1 MRGTKKQDKDNKKRV
16 FFGAKKK
23 SYIVALFVV
32 LFVGIVA
39 GTLAWFFESTE
50 SDIVAIKGSVE
61 YADFYFDGG
70 DGSKDNPYQINDAQQ
85 LSNFAWL
92 QYLGVFNE
100 TDGAGQIKQVYF
112 KLTADI
118 NMAGQALPPI
128 GTSDNPFVGNFD
140 GDGHTISNAVVSN
153 RINEQGIQTDTVP
166 SLVDITRFNNDDAV
180 EIIGLFGVVGE
191 KASDSYNYDTQVN
204 EIKNL
209 NIRDSLINTQ
219 TSQTLV
225 GMAAGY
231 VNGQLTGVTVNNCNV
246 KIANANTA
254 ALGQAN
260 GYTNQLSDYGTV
272 GYCTPAYKDTADME
286 KVDIS
291 KPKLELSTVTD
302 TEEGDAW
309 GGSINMVDMH
319 QRLSNVVSASST
331 STMRYYTSQTI
342 NIDETDGT
350 IEVNNGPTATIN
362 PQTAYYDVMRNG
374 TQLSGGNM
382 YSYPSN
388 KMTDGDGGNYA
399 LHPTSSGQY
408 IGVLGRPTDLDGR
421 GTLTINRYLDEFK
434 DAVYIS
440 DGNRYLNIT
449 DAGQIDNN
457 NTLRNTK
464 WVVDNI
470 PDTLGVPGAFKHII
484 YTIVDGKHYYL
495 SHDNGQLTVRDTADD
510 SWKLDDG
517 SFYTIDGED
526 TYYLNFYNS
535 KWTLVTEKLYYIT
548 DNDGNYI
555 TNTAGV
561 IGNTADINQ
570 ATKWR
575 YDNHQLYIMTD
586 VGVNTYYL
594 QMNVTNGNV
603 SATTTGRPHLVYE
616 QGSGIF
622 TLDASSTEVGSWETV
637 GTVEGS
643 QFAQVESYVLD
654 TDGIDNN
661 STYAIVSMESGSP
674 KVLSAYRRNR
684 NNPYTTYQDNATL
697 SYPVI
702 DEYTTLNLNIT
713 ASRTEAL
720 QTWRAN
726 TSGSGHTLYNTTAG
740 QYLNL
745 ANTVDSNPEMTATV
759 AEGGVLSIT
768 GGDEKKVFFA
778 QNGRYIPQV
787 ISEIPSDLYSGGY
800 YYYNGSEYE
809 EILDM
814 TKTTNILGRTNWTVS
829 TEYDDYNINR
839 STTITIYTFESRT
852 SYHYLAHGTNG
863 ASNFYTGSEDENNTI
878 YFFKKVNRQEAT
890 AGIPETQ
897 YLDRL
902 INYANGLTNQ
912 GFGADVWNNFQ
923 DVLQEAIAV
932 KNATST
938 TTIPFDDAKRQQAAV
953 NAAAAD
959 LQQAILFL
967 QADRYYLGC
976 DENFN
981 WVGVAENQVE
991 SSGVYLGD
999 LLRDETAMSAAGQ
1012 IQEVNQI
1019 VRGAGYPTY
1028 FPINGRNTAEFNANS
1043 SNTGYV
1049 CGANTK
1055 STYQS
1060 DSGDIR
1066 VSWFPMSSL
1075 NTSLNSTANYS
1086 NNSNL
1091 QVLTRT
1097 ANSGGLVRV
1106 DDEYNNVANCSAN
1119 LSTYTANTVENL
1131 ELKKYTDARRN
1142 LQSALLANPSRVYG
1156 LHFMDALI
1164 SKDVT
1169 FIAPKATIN
1178 GVEYTNYEMPEACID
1193 FKLKEK
1199 GYINFFAGSYYTNSG
1214 KENNSFF
1221 ALYEIDRK
1229 GNMIDEIKEIFK
1241 IYGDPNDP
1249 SKPYKYT
1256 YTETGV
1262 ITDPGYQLMFD
1273 TEWIK
1278 NPGITSRNYNSMFY
1292 YEIPTNAGE
1301 YALGSVENKF
1311 GAYLVYLDISA
1322 NKQEVHRQKLTELTQ
1337 VTTSTYEYPKGIQL
1351 TETDNTYSNDTDSVA
1366 VSIAPSASAGTVNLN
1381 RTNQNGA
1388 VVNTGTLGANVSAK
1402 YVGTTIDLV
1411 DQGGTAMTASGT
1423 DQRLVKTY
1431 KETLF
1436 DYNTTKARWKKTED
1450 VVTETTEGGNTQREY
1465 SQYIDGEENAEATG
1479 NGPAIQNLS
1488 PIAITYH
1495 YGLPDGATVQNTS
1508 SPTILSADGTYLTG
1522 IDASEYP
1529 ALGANPVNVSGKIT
1543 AYNVT
1548 ITPTEAIIMKMDQV
1562 LNLFKANVNGQID
1575 MAAGEYKNIN

>member
-1 MRGTKKQDKDNKKRV
+1 MSEAKKQGKDNKITAL
-16 FFGAKKK
+16 FGAKKK
-23 SYIVALFVV
+23 SYMLALFAV
-32 LFVGIVA
+32 LLVAVIA
-39 GTLAWFFESTE
+39 GTFAWFFESTE

-70 DGSKDNPYQINDAQQ
+70 DGSQEDPYQINDAQQ

-92 QYLGVFNE
+92 QYLGVFND
-100 TDGAGQIKQVYF
+100 TDGEGNIRQVYF
-112 KLTADI
+112 KVTADI

-153 RINEQGIQTDTVP
+153 RINEQGIQEDTVP
-166 SLVDITRFNNDDAV
+166 SLVDITSFNNDDAV
-180 EIIGLFGVVGE
+180 EIIGLFGVVGQ

-209 NIRDSLINTQ
+209 NIRDSLIKTQ
-219 TSQTLV
+219 TGQTLV

-231 VNGQLTGVTVNNCNV
+231 VNGKLTGVTVNDCDINIVN
-246 KIANANTA
+246 NNTA
-254 ALGQAN
+254 ALGQSN
-260 GYTNQLSDYGTV
+260 GYTDKLSDYGTV
-272 GYCTPAYKDTADME
+272 GYCTPAYKDTTDME

-291 KPKLELSTVTD
+291 KPKLELSTITD
-302 TEEGDAW
+302 TEQGDAW

-331 STMRYYTSQTI
+331 TTMTYYQSQTI
-342 NIDETDGT
+342 NIDETDGS

-382 YSYPSN
+382 NSYPSN
-388 KMTDGDGGNYA
+388 KVADGDGGNYA
-399 LHPTSSGQY
+399 LHPTSGGQY
-408 IGVLGRPTDLDGR
+408 IGVLGRPTNLDGN

-434 DAVYIS
+434 DANYIH
-440 DGNRYLNIT
+440 DGNRYLNLT
-449 DAGQIDNN
+449 AAGQVNNN
-457 NTLRNTK
+457 NTAEGTK

-495 SHDNGQLTVRDTADD
+495 SESNGNLTVAETADD
-510 SWKLDDG
+510 RWKLEDG
-517 SFYTIDGED
+517 AFCITKGAN
-526 TYYLNFYNS
+526 TLYLNFYNNQWS
-535 KWTLVTEKLYYIT
+535 LLEDRVYYIT
-548 DNDGNYI
+548 DNDGDYI
-555 TNTAGV
+555 RNNAGV
-561 IGNTADINQ
+561 ISNTDDINQ

-575 YDNHQLYIMTD
+575 YDNHGLYIID
-586 VGVNTYYL
+586 EVGETAYYL
-594 QMNVTNGNV
+594 QINVTNGNV
-603 SATTTGRPHLVYE
+603 STTTTGKPHLIYE
-616 QGSGIF
+616 EGVGIY
-622 TLDASSTEVGSWETV
+622 TLDASSVEVGSWETV

-654 TDGIDNN
+654 SDGIDNN
-661 STYAIVSMESGSP
+661 STYAIVSMEAGAP
-674 KVLSAYRRNR
+674 RVLSAYRRNA
-684 NNPYTTYQDNATL
+684 NQQYTSYQDNATL
-697 SYPVI
+697 SYPII
-702 DEYTTLNLNIT
+702 DEDTKLILNTTGN
-713 ASRTEAL
+713 RTEAL

-726 TSGSGHTLYNTTAG
+726 TSGSGFTLYNTTARY
-740 QYLNL
+740 YLNL
-745 ANTVDSNPEMTATV
+745 KNTVTSNPQLTAN
-759 AEGGVLSIT
+759 ASDGGILNIT
-768 GGDEKKVFFA
+768 GGAEKKVSYTTS
-778 QNGRYIPQV
+778 GRYVAQ
-787 ISEIPSDLYSGGY
+787 EITEVPSDIESGNY
-800 YYYNGSEYE
+800 YYLYNGNYVSIRGLQKQDFFGTLWLVVLNNNQRDTVFEDSITVYTYE
-809 EILDM
+809 D
-814 TKTTNILGRTNWTVS
+814 V
-829 TEYDDYNINR
+829 
-839 STTITIYTFESRT
+839 ES
-852 SYHYLAHGTNG
+852 SNYLAHGTSG
-863 ASNFYTGSEDENNTI
+863 NFYTSATDQNNTI

-890 AGIPETQ
+890 AGIPELQ
-897 YLDRL
+897 YLIRL
-902 INYANGLTNQ
+902 INYANGVTNQ
-912 GFGADVWNNFQ
+912 GFGEDVWNNFQ
-923 DVLQEAIAV
+923 DALAEAIRV
-932 KNATST
+932 RDATST
-938 TTIPFDDAKRQQAAV
+938 TTISFDDAKRQQAAV
-953 NAAAAD
+953 NTAAAD

-967 QADRYYLGC
+967 QADRYYLKT
-976 DENFN
+976 DDNRN
-981 WVGVAENQVE
+981 WVGVAEANLNPE
-991 SSGVYLGD
+991 YDYLGA
-999 LLRDETAMSAAGQ
+999 LLRSKTEKELLGEEDR
-1012 IQEVNQI
+1012 IQEVEQT
-1019 VRGAGYPTY
+1019 VRGAGLPTY

-1043 SNTGYV
+1043 ANTGYV

-1075 NTSLNSTANYS
+1075 NTSLNGTANYS

-1097 ANSGGLVRV
+1097 AASGGLVRV

-1119 LSTYTANTVENL
+1119 LATYAANTVENL
-1131 ELKKYTDARRN
+1131 DLKKYTDARRN

-1169 FIAPKATIN
+1169 FIASKATIN

-1229 GNMIDEIKEIFK
+1229 ENMISDIKEIFK
-1241 IYGDPNDP
+1241 IYGDPDDP

-1256 YTETGV
+1256 YTDTAV
-1262 ITDPGYQLMFD
+1262 ITDSGYELMFD

-1322 NKQEVHRQKLTELTQ
+1322 NKQEVHRQKLSELTQ

-1351 TETDNTYSNDTDSVA
+1351 TGNAYSNDMDSVS
-1366 VSIAPSASAGTVNLN
+1366 VSISPSASNGTMNLN
-1381 RTNQNGA
+1381 RTNVNGA
-1388 VVNTGTLGANVSAK
+1388 VVNTGTLGANVTAK
-1402 YVGTTIDLV
+1402 YVGMTIDLTN
-1411 DQGGTAMTASGT
+1411 QGGVAMTASGT
-1423 DQRLVKTY
+1423 EQKSVKTY

-1436 DYNTTKARWKKTED
+1436 DYNTTKAQWKKTED
-1450 VVTETTEGGNTQREY
+1450 VVTEAIEGGNTQRTY
-1465 SQYIDGEENAEATG
+1465 NQYINGVENAEATG
-1479 NGPAIQNLS
+1479 NGPAIQDLS
-1488 PIAITYH
+1488 PVAITYH
-1495 YGLPDGATVQNTS
+1495 YGLPDGATVQNVS
-1508 SPTILSADGTYLTG
+1508 SPTILSADGMYLTG
-1522 IDASEYP
+1522 IASGEYP
-1529 ALGANPVNVSGKIT
+1529 ALGAAAVDASGKIT

-1562 LNLFKANVNGQID
+1562 LNLFRANVNGQID
-1575 MAAGEYKNIN
+1575 MRPGEYKSIN